1 MMSTLFDLALDAP
14 YGNLHTIR
22 QKKDF
27 FSKLFELEEKD
38 EEEYDIPLYLHTT
51 LLKKFFSFRQ
61 L

>member
-22 QKKDF
+22 QKEH

-38 EEEYDIPLYLHTT
+38 EEECDLPLYLHTT
-51 LLKKFFSFRQ
+51 LPKIIFSSQQ